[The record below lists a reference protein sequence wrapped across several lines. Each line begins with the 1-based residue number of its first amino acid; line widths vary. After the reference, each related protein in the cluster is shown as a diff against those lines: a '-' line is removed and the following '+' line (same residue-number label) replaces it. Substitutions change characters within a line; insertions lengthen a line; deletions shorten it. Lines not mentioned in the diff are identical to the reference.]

1 MSMRV
6 ETGISKLPTWMKRPT
21 AASSRADGKPAPKTL
36 GEVPPVVE
44 KLENHPELS
53 ELWLHYGLVQKIR
66 RKLKQFSG
74 KDAKV
79 VLAKNT
85 VGAADHKGFVYL
97 GVEFL
102 QQHHQNIPLVAS
114 VMAHEWGHLISNMAK
129 AGNLDHLTWDQIFA
143 LRREE
148 EASAD
153 TFCGRMLAMMGYSP
167 DPICQ
172 FLKDAEKEKASPTV
186 KYYAAPIRA
195 AIIREAHRRHSER
208 AAETRKLL
216 PKRIYA
222 NPYTSRII
230 LADE

>member
-6 ETGISKLPTWMKRPT
+6 ETGISKLPTWMKRPS
-21 AASSRADGKPAPKTL
+21 AASSKAEGKPAPKTL

-44 KLENHPELS
+44 KLENHPDLQ
-53 ELWLHYGLVQKIR
+53 ELWIHYGLLQKIR
-66 RKLKQFSG
+66 RKLKQLSG
-74 KDAKV
+74 KDAKI

-85 VGAADHKGFVYL
+85 VGAADHKGVVYL
-97 GVEFL
+97 GMEFL
-102 QQHHQNIPLVAS
+102 REHRGNDALVAA

-148 EASAD
+148 EAAAD
-153 TFCGRMLAMMGYSP
+153 TFCGRMLAMMGYP
-167 DPICQ
+167 TEPICG

-195 AIIREAHRRHSER
+195 AIIQEAHRRHSQR
-208 AAETRKLL
+208 AADTRKLL

>member
-6 ETGISKLPTWMKRPT
+6 ETGISKLPTWMKRPS
-21 AASSRADGKPAPKTL
+21 AASSRTEGKEAPKTL

-44 KLENHPELS
+44 KLENHPDLQ
-53 ELWLHYGLVQKIR
+53 ELWMHYGLVQKLR
-66 RKLKQFSG
+66 RKLKQLSG
-74 KDAKV
+74 KDAKI

-85 VGAADHKGFVYL
+85 VGSADHKGVVYL

-102 QQHHQNIPLVAS
+102 QEHRNNDALVAA

-148 EASAD
+148 EAAAD
-153 TFCGRMLAMMGYSP
+153 VFCGRMLAMMGYP
-167 DPICQ
+167 TKPICQ
-172 FLKDAEKEKASPTV
+172 FLKDAEQERASPTV

-195 AIIREAHRRHSER
+195 AIIEEAHRRHAQRS
-208 AAETRKLL
+208 ADTRKLL

>member
-6 ETGISKLPTWMKRPT
+6 ETGISKLPTWMKRDT
-21 AASSRADGKPAPKTL
+21 AASKRSEGKPQPKTL

-44 KLENHPELS
+44 KLENHPDLAEHFD
-53 ELWLHYGLVQKIR
+53 HYGILQKIR
-66 RKLKQFSG
+66 RKLKMLSG
-74 KDAKV
+74 QDAKV
-79 VLAKNT
+79 VLARNT
-85 VGAADHKGFVYL
+85 VGAADNKGVVYI

-102 QQHHQNIPLVAS
+102 RENWRNEALMGA

-129 AGNLDHLTWDQIFA
+129 AGNLDHLSWDEIFG

-148 EASAD
+148 EAAAD
-153 TFCGRMLAMMGYSP
+153 TFCGRMLAMMGFP
-167 DPICQ
+167 TEPICE
-172 FLKDAEKEKASPTV
+172 FLKNAEKGNETV

-195 AIIREAHRRHSER
+195 AIIQEAHRRHGER
-208 AAETRKLL
+208 KQMTKKIF
-216 PKRIYA
+216 PKRTYS